1 MCIPWSRPGRE
12 LKYVEAKAGCVYG
25 NVKQKY
31 GTWTLISA
39 EPDAG
44 NWVTVTQVCEKILF
58 QNFMFLYW
66 NLSCQTRQKLFSFLL
81 FFNLEEVET
90 NVSRLRFISF

>member
-39 EPDAG
+39 EPDTG
-44 NWVTVTQVCEKILF
+44 NWVMVSQVCERILF
-58 QNFMFLYW
+58 QNLMSLYW
-66 NLSCQTRQKLFSFLL
+66 NFVLTVQTKIFFFPF

-90 NVSRLRFISF
+90 NVSHLKFISF

>member
-25 NVKQKY
+25 DVKQKY

-39 EPDAG
+39 EPDTG
-44 NWVTVTQVCEKILF
+44 NWVTVTQVHERILF

-66 NLSCQTRQKLFSFLL
+66 NFVLPDQTKIVFFFVFFFLIWRKLKPVL
-81 FFNLEEVET
+81 VT
-90 NVSRLRFISF
+90 